1 MNILLQDSSSFQPYK
16 YGGKEFVETHGLDM
30 YDNHARWYYATI
42 MRTITLDPMAEQYYS
57 ISPYAWCGNNPVRNV
72 DPTGMDI
79 WEINNEGR
87 IINRIEDKTQDAFYM
102 VALDAEGNYQR
113 TYTTDENGN
122 KQYNSV
128 SFKYGTVESQRSISY
143 SPDGKTTDTYD
154 VYQVRGDENGTKLFE
169 FLGEHVTGSKTH
181 VEISE
186 AKTGIAGKHGLN
198 FITTSHTRNSEFG
211 MSHLFTSQLYNGYTI
226 RELNHTHPNGRG
238 TPSGQS
244 EIPRWGDKGFGSF
257 YLSSL

>member
-1 MNILLQDSSSFQPYK
+1 
-16 YGGKEFVETHGLDM
+16 
-30 YDNHARWYYATI
+30 
-42 MRTITLDPMAEQYYS
+42 MRTITPDPMAEVYYG
-57 ISPYAWCGNNPVRNV
+57 ISPYAWCGNNPIRNV
-72 DPTGMDI
+72 DHTGMDI

-169 FLGEHVTGSKTH
+169 FLGEHVTGNTG
-181 VEISE
+181 VEISQI
-186 AKTGIAGKHGLN
+186 KTGIEGNKGLN
-198 FITTSHTRNSEFG
+198 FITTSHELKKESG
-211 MSHLFTSQLYNGYTI
+211 VKHLINGQLNRQYYI
-226 RELNHTHPNGRG
+226 REFNHSHPNLPY
-238 TPSGQS
+238 PSGLIKRGSDIGVSKSITDINKFWQYKS
-244 EIPRWGDKGFGSF
+244 PMFNIYHVPTKTFIP
-257 YLSSL
+257 YTPNSLVEQFIK